1 MVIFHKSVIINV
13 EHLAIWQN
21 LQDFL
26 ISDLVNVSES
36 LPQGSAY
43 WNYYW
48 INHIWKRITPARE
61 CVLKWVNWK
70 ASSKFSGI
78 TPAGECVLK
87 FNGNCKYTALESSY
101 WKPGILWRTVTWESL
116 PYGSAYWNKASAMF
130 MQKLL
135 VCIFFNLINYLL
147 CIDDLFA

>member
-43 WNYYW
+43 WNTW
-48 INHIWKRITPARE
+48 SVGDRKEVNHSRKGVRIETI
-61 CVLKWVNWK
+61 K
-70 ASSKFSGI
+70 
-78 TPAGECVLK
+78 
-87 FNGNCKYTALESSY
+87 
-101 WKPGILWRTVTWESL
+101 
-116 PYGSAYWNKASAMF
+116 
-130 MQKLL
+130 
-135 VCIFFNLINYLL
+135 
-147 CIDDLFA
+147 

>member
-43 WNYYW
+43 WNAAVMQSEKS
-48 INHIWKRITPARE
+48 IANHSRKGVRIEMR
-61 CVLKWVNWK
+61 
-70 ASSKFSGI
+70 
-78 TPAGECVLK
+78 
-87 FNGNCKYTALESSY
+87 
-101 WKPGILWRTVTWESL
+101 
-116 PYGSAYWNKASAMF
+116 
-130 MQKLL
+130 
-135 VCIFFNLINYLL
+135 NLQL
-147 CIDDLFA
+147 